1 MISRIC
7 VYKDCHNFYYGKDS
21 SGTNNVT
28 VFAFPKDRK
37 RGELWRVL
45 GQVHPKLTQKELF
58 MCSQHFDSK
67 YLATSKNRTILVG
80 EAVPRP
86 YTSEGNDTTSIED
99 NEEQQDKT
107 LPSSSVASTYINS
120 SVEDAAVDEQAPPST
135 SISRSNQL
143 NFYINQVDDE
153 IDLDSVVMVEST
165 TMSNSAKENSQNDV
179 LLDNNESTHIVMT

>member
-86 YTSEGNDTTSIED
+86 YTSEGNETTSTEE
-99 NEEQQDKT
+99 NEEQQDIA

-120 SVEDAAVDEQAPPST
+120 NVEDAPPSP
-135 SISRSNQL
+135 SISRGNQL
-143 NFYINQVDDE
+143 NFYINQVDDQ

-165 TMSNSAKENSQNDV
+165 TMSNGAKENSQDDV
-179 LLDNNESTHIVMT
+179 LLDNNESTYIVMT